1 MRVKVDPELCIGCGA
16 CVSTAPEVY
25 DWDDNGKAVAVEDDV
40 PTEME
45 DEVREALESCPTEAI
60 EEV

>member
-40 PTEME
+40 PSEME
-45 DEVREALESCPTEAI
+45 DEVKEALESCPTEAI